1 MILPLFHFQLLDIMK
16 SLIINFLLSNAIG
29 AQSFVAMN
37 SAKTTVD
44 RPAPVKNK
52 AQTVQTG
59 TGKGNP
65 KDTVIIKSKGKS
77 RVMIINE
84 GANDWKEFRAFD
96 WNNLMRDVDSLMVRK
111 GSLPNS
117 FAPMRP
123 SMKFDTTIS
132 IDAKGNKVTKVDTTY
147 GLMLFKSGPGNYTFQ
162 RFEVNPIMEDEN
174 LSIFKMDDDDDD
186 DENELKSIN
195 GERSRRPKVEI
206 RRHHKGGHHSKG
218 RGNYRSYMY
227 RFYGDE
233 NNRSGT
239 VVMPPLPGFYE
250 NAFQGPA
257 RRGDKMVTINSFRFD
272 STKKA
277 KKVELVTDFDINFG
291 LNNYLQNGK
300 IPSGEQYGLSPLG
313 SRYFSLRLMQ
323 GWRFNNKY
331 RVAVGAEIAWN
342 NYMFD
347 EDVMARSSSTGVE
360 FISNSALGLPPFAKS
375 KMTTTFL
382 NIPVIFRARITKGL
396 VAGVGGYAGY
406 RVYSYRKIEYGD
418 NNKSV
423 KERNRDDFNLND
435 IQYGLRG
442 ELGFKNVD
450 IFCNY
455 NLSPLF
461 KSGQGPQLTPF
472 SFGIQF

>member
-1 MILPLFHFQLLDIMK
+1 MK
-16 SLIINFLLSNAIG
+16 SLIINFLLSNAIS
-29 AQSFVAMN
+29 AHSYVAMN
-37 SAKTTVD
+37 SGKMAILKSSPD
-44 RPAPVKNK
+44 KNRT
-52 AQTVQTG
+52 QTVKTLPS
-59 TGKGNP
+59 KGNP
-65 KDTVIIKSKGKS
+65 KDTIVIKSKGKS
-77 RVMIINE
+77 RMMIINE

-96 WNNLMRDVDSLMVRK
+96 WNNLMRDVDSLLVRK
-111 GSLPNS
+111 GSLPNNFS
-117 FAPMRP
+117 PMRQ
-123 SMKFDTTIS
+123 SMKFDTTIT
-132 IDAKGNKVTKVDTTY
+132 IDKKGNKVTTIDTTF

-162 RFEVNPIMEDEN
+162 RFEVNPFLSDEN
-174 LSIFKMDDDDDD
+174 LSIFKMEDEDEDERDDK
-186 DENELKSIN
+186 NNL
-195 GERSRRPKVEI
+195 GERNRRPRVEVE
-206 RRHHKGGHHSKG
+206 RHHGGGHRNKG
-218 RGNYRSYMY
+218 RGNYRSYEY
-227 RFYGDE
+227 RVYGDGL
-233 NNRSGT
+233 NRSGSI
-239 VVMPPLPGFYE
+239 VMPPLPNFSNNSFHGIR
-250 NAFQGPA
+250 NKGG
-257 RRGDKMVTINSFRFD
+257 RTITINTFKSD
-272 STKKA
+272 SVKKT
-277 KKVELVTDFDINFG
+277 KKVELVTDVDFNFG
-291 LNNYLQNGK
+291 LTNYTQNSK

-313 SRYFSLRLMQ
+313 SRYFSIRVMQ

-331 RVAVGAEIAWN
+331 RVAIGAEIAWN
-342 NYMFD
+342 NYMFED
-347 EDVMARSSSTGVE
+347 DVMARSSPTGVE
-360 FISNSALGLPPFAKS
+360 FVTNDALGLPPFAKS

-406 RVYSYRKIEYGD
+406 RVYSYRKVVYGD